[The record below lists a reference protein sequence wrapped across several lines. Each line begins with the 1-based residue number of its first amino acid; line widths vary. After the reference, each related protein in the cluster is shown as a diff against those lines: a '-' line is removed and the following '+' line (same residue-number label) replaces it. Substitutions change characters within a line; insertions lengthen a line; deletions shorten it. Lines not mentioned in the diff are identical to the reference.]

1 MKTLILSAAFLL
13 SAWALEH
20 DITYEN
26 SNFTLSRELAE
37 TDERILYN
45 FNRFRV
51 ADYMT
56 HDNWFVTAI
65 GDVKNYLGHDYI
77 NSFEYAYFSSIESD
91 TPFGTETSRH
101 DYGEGEIYAQL
112 YRLYGGYADEKQS
125 IVFGLQKI
133 SMGVG
138 RIWNPTD
145 LFNPVNPLALEPDE
159 VYGVFGLSYTYALS
173 DLSEVMGVAAQ
184 RKDHSFKYAAR
195 LKGYLTFADVAFDF
209 VTADDALMI
218 GYELEGE
225 LFSTGIEVRSE
236 GGYFEDKYLDERFFQ
251 AIFGM
256 GYGFENSLILTG
268 EWLHS
273 SKTFDLQTVLTRESG
288 LRDNLM
294 PSHDY
299 LGLSALYE
307 FDMLLGGSLF
317 GIASMDDRSFY
328 ISPVLEYSLSDDM
341 SLSIAAMLYGGS
353 NEGEFGA
360 IGNTYYLY
368 WEATF

>member
-1 MKTLILSAAFLL
+1 MKTLILSAAFFL
-13 SAWALEH
+13 SALALEH

-26 SNFTLSRELAE
+26 SNFTLSRELIQ
-37 TDERILYN
+37 TDERVLYN

-51 ADYMT
+51 TDNMT
-56 HDNWFVTAI
+56 QDNWFGTAI
-65 GDVKNYLGHDYI
+65 GDVKNYLGRDYI
-77 NSFEYAYFSSIESD
+77 NSFEYAYLSSVESD

-112 YRLYGGYADEKQS
+112 YRLYGGYADEKQR

-145 LFNPVNPLALEPDE
+145 LFNPTNPLALEPDE

-173 DLSEVMGVAAQ
+173 DLSEAMGVAAQ
-184 RKDHSFKYAAR
+184 REDHSFKYAAR
-195 LKGYLTFADVAFDF
+195 LKGYLAFADIAFDF

-225 LFSTGIEVRSE
+225 LFRTGIELRSE
-236 GGYFEDKYLDERFFQ
+236 GGYFEDKDLDETFFQ
-251 AIFGM
+251 AIFGAD
-256 GYGFENSLILTG
+256 YGFENSLVLTG

-273 SKTFDLQTVLTRESG
+273 SKTFDLQTILTNDRG
-288 LRDNLM
+288 LHDNLM

-299 LGLSALYE
+299 LGLSAMYE
-307 FDMLLGGSLF
+307 FDMLLRGSL
-317 GIASMDDRSFY
+317 
-328 ISPVLEYSLSDDM
+328 SLSPP
-341 SLSIAAMLYGGS
+341 
-353 NEGEFGA
+353 
-360 IGNTYYLY
+360 
-368 WEATF
+368 